1 MVDYADNLIFLYQ
14 GYSYNAM
21 KVEFRDLSFCY
32 DDKKELALIAYRE
45 SAFQYLLA
53 IVLLVYQMA
62 KAVAAMA

>member
-32 DDKKELALIAYRE
+32 DDKKELALIRE